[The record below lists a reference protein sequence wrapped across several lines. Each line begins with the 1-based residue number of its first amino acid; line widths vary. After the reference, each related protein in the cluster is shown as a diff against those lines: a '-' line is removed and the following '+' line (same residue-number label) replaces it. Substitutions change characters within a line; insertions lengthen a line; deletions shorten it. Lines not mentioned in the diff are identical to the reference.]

1 MHAVGELKSFSPS
14 LRFFIEL
21 SAGNS
26 PITKSDIETGV
37 LLQYIFIVILS
48 IIVYRLG
55 FAKKLPLLKNVII
68 YFCLVVGCLILLLFS
83 YGLPIAEGLL
93 VAAVVLGIYK
103 IRLHQSKKHRTEA
116 K

>member
-1 MHAVGELKSFSPS
+1 VDELKSFSPS

-21 SAGNS
+21 AAGNS
-26 PITKSDIETGV
+26 PITKSDIEIGV
-37 LLQYIFIVILS
+37 MLQYIFIVILS
-48 IIVYRLG
+48 VIVYRLG

-68 YFCLVVGCLILLLFS
+68 YICLVIGCLVLLLFS

-93 VAAVVLGIYK
+93 VAAIVLIVYK
-103 IRLHQSKKHRTEA
+103 IRLHQSKKQETEA